1 MQLYYFVPFVSGLL
15 FGFVYL
21 KMERL
26 AYQTLS
32 SCRSRKN
39 RTHPLVQRTTIM
51 NVGMVYGFVIGCI
64 IVFGEN
70 FVQLVY

>member
-70 FVQLVY
+70 FVQLFY

>member
-21 KMERL
+21 KMDRL
-26 AYQTLS
+26 VYQRLS
-32 SCRSRKN
+32 SCRSRRN
-39 RTHPLVQRTTIM
+39 RTHLLVQRTTIM

-70 FVQLVY
+70 FVQIYS

>member
-26 AYQTLS
+26 GYQTLS
-32 SCRSRKN
+32 SYRSRRN

-51 NVGMVYGFVIGCI
+51 NIGMVYGFVIGCI

-70 FVQLVY
+70 FVQIFY

>member
-32 SCRSRKN
+32 SYRSRRN
-39 RTHPLVQRTTIM
+39 RTHPLVERTTIM

>member
-32 SCRSRKN
+32 SYRSRRN
-39 RTHPLVQRTTIM
+39 RTHPLVERTTIM

-64 IVFGEN
+64 IVFGEK
-70 FVQLVY
+70 FVQLFY

>member
-32 SCRSRKN
+32 SYRSRRN
-39 RTHPLVQRTTIM
+39 RTHPLVERTTIM

-70 FVQLVY
+70 FVQIFY

>member
-26 AYQTLS
+26 VYQRLS
-32 SCRSRKN
+32 SYRSRRN
-39 RTHPLVQRTTIM
+39 RTHLLVQRTTIM

-70 FVQLVY
+70 FVQIYS

>member
-32 SCRSRKN
+32 SYRSRRN
-39 RTHPLVQRTTIM
+39 RTHPLVERTTIM
-51 NVGMVYGFVIGCI
+51 NVGMVYGFVIGYI

-70 FVQLVY
+70 FVQLFY

>member
-26 AYQTLS
+26 VYQTLS
-32 SCRSRKN
+32 SYRSRRN
-39 RTHPLVQRTTIM
+39 RTHLLVQRTTIM

-70 FVQLVY
+70 FVQIYS

>member
-26 AYQTLS
+26 VYQTLS
-32 SCRSRKN
+32 SYRSRRN
-39 RTHPLVQRTTIM
+39 RSRPLVQMTTIM

-70 FVQLVY
+70 FVQIYS

>member
-26 AYQTLS
+26 AYQMLS
-32 SCRSRKN
+32 SYRSRRN
-39 RTHPLVQRTTIM
+39 RTHPSVQRTTIM
-51 NVGMVYGFVIGCI
+51 NIGMVYGFVIGCI

-70 FVQLVY
+70 FVQLFY